1 MGKRG
6 GDVEWRLPNKRKP
19 FAYSTKA
26 ESNTICVLLEEFGS
40 MDKILESKCFINDNE
55 RVIIQAFVD
64 AGILNP
70 RIEFY

>member
-1 MGKRG
+1 
-6 GDVEWRLPNKRKP
+6 
-19 FAYSTKA
+19 
-26 ESNTICVLLEEFGS
+26 

-55 RVIIQAFVD
+55 RMTIQTFVD